1 MSQTKLDRIRELR
14 AKYQESPTEEITINI
29 NKLALDALKD
39 IVKKSGLEHY
49 TIDMAI
55 SDIVARDMINHM

>member
-14 AKYQESPTEEITINI
+14 AKYQKSPTEKITINI
-29 NKLALDALKD
+29 NKLALDSLRD
-39 IVKKSGLEHY
+39 TIKKSGLENY